1 MPVLKD
7 KKVKVIKESKEFDS
21 STYLYWLKSMVLMRR
36 FEEMA
41 GRLYGQQKIAGFCHL
56 YIGQE
61 ACVAGCVSALKEG
74 D

>member
-36 FEEMA
+36 WPVDYMDNRKLQDFV
-41 GRLYGQQKIAGFCHL
+41 I
-56 YIGQE
+56 YI
-61 ACVAGCVSALKEG
+61 
-74 D
+74 